1 MSLNQSVLICDQV
14 NPTLNEILEKNGL
27 KITYEPEITPDQ
39 IAEKIGAYEVVVV
52 RSRTKIT
59 KDLIQRADKCKII
72 ARVGVGL
79 DNIDQDAAKEKNIRV
94 INAVEGAM
102 NAVAELVVGLMLS
115 LAREIPRADRE
126 VRNGNWIKKELM
138 GTELRGKYLGIIGLG
153 NIGKRLGRLA
163 KSFNMNIDPHI
174 IKYVINNRKN
184 ISKIYRY
191 INFRYIFEQA
201 SLKKVQTDYPPY
213 LLIEPVSTC
222 NLRCPFCFQTDKSF
236 TKKPFMGTMK
246 LDLFNNIIAQANEL
260 GVGGIT
266 IASRGEPTLHKDLG
280 EMLRYTKDKENIFE
294 VKLNTNGTK
303 LSEDLCYQIF
313 ESEVNQLVISADHYE
328 KKTFEEL
335 RKNSN
340 FEHIVKNVNMLF
352 EIRKKFKNP
361 ITEIRVSGVDYY
373 KSTDNEYDLLYI
385 EQRDLSL
392 DILIL
397 ILTMVFLFRSF
408 TH

>member
-1 MSLNQSVLICDQV
+1 MNINKNIGRDKFSQKIIDMGKSKK
-14 NPTLNEILEKNGL
+14 ILETFNNLFLENQIEIKKYL
-27 KITYEPEITPDQ
+27 KH
-39 IAEKIGAYEVVVV
+39 
-52 RSRTKIT
+52 STKIQN
-59 KDLIQRADKCKII
+59 KFWLEFFE
-72 ARVGVGL
+72 
-79 DNIDQDAAKEKNIRV
+79 N
-94 INAVEGAM
+94 
-102 NAVAELVVGLMLS
+102 
-115 LAREIPRADRE
+115 
-126 VRNGNWIKKELM
+126 
-138 GTELRGKYLGIIGLG
+138 
-153 NIGKRLGRLA
+153 

-246 LDLFNNIIAQANEL
+246 LDLFKNIIDQANEL

-335 RKNSN
+335 
-340 FEHIVKNVNMLF
+340 KNVNMLF

-373 KSTDNEYDLLYI
+373 KSTDKNKFHDFWIKISDEVTIGNAAERWDTYNNKTHPDINDPCENLWDRMYIWFDGKVNPCDADYKSYLSYGNVNEFSIKQLWNSKIIKNIRNKHLTN
-385 EQRDLSL
+385 QRSEIDPCNKCGV
-392 DILIL
+392 
-397 ILTMVFLFRSF
+397 TFV
-408 TH
+408 